1 MPVGVTV
8 NCLAVLT
15 GGILGGWLGRYIPIK
30 TTERMMG
37 VLGLCSF
44 SIGVLNLMKVESA
57 PPVILAVLLGY
68 FLGDLAD
75 LEKRIAWIFGKIFKK
90 VPVGKSGL
98 DMDAF
103 VMAVVLFCASV
114 LGFLGYSQKA

>member
-30 TTERMMG
+30 TAERMMG

-68 FLGDLAD
+68 FLGDLDD

-103 VMAVVLFCASV
+103 VMAVVLF
-114 LGFLGYSQKA
+114 

>member
-44 SIGVLNLMKVESA
+44 SIGVLKSYESRVSTSCDFGGA
-57 PPVILAVLLGY
+57 AGIL
-68 FLGDLAD
+68 
-75 LEKRIAWIFGKIFKK
+75 FGRF
-90 VPVGKSGL
+90 G
-98 DMDAF
+98 
-103 VMAVVLFCASV
+103 
-114 LGFLGYSQKA
+114 